1 MKILFQTSNFFLK
14 IQFGKFFCRKLSFLP
29 YFYVKF
35 WIDFVYFIWSR
46 ILVHTDTRIHFAYM
60 HAVFILRI
68 VYHIRYIV
76 NYKQKQVFSVNTF
89 TKHLH
94 PIAREN
100 NVSVLVS
107 KKFFFIKPANIQEK
121 KLQVSNNLSDPT
133 WTNKIVH

>member
-1 MKILFQTSNFFLK
+1 MY
-14 IQFGKFFCRKLSFLP
+14 IQIHVSICVHACR
-29 YFYVKF
+29 
-35 WIDFVYFIWSR
+35 
-46 ILVHTDTRIHFAYM
+46 
-60 HAVFILRI
+60 FILRI
-68 VYHIRYIV
+68 VYHIRSIV

-107 KKFFFIKPANIQEK
+107 KNFFFIKPANIQEK

-133 WTNKIVH
+133 

>member
-1 MKILFQTSNFFLK
+1 
-14 IQFGKFFCRKLSFLP
+14 
-29 YFYVKF
+29 
-35 WIDFVYFIWSR
+35 
-46 ILVHTDTRIHFAYM
+46 M

-89 TKHLH
+89 TKNLH

-107 KKFFFIKPANIQEK
+107 KKNFFIKPANIQEK
-121 KLQVSNNLSDPT
+121 KLQVSNNLSDPS
-133 WTNKIVH
+133 